1 MIHLHREIDGIGP
14 AHCSG
19 IYGADESSAPCD
31 LRKLARVTG
40 SDGPSEPT
48 ARLSPSGE
56 RGESAVPV
64 THRHREHGTVSF
76 ED

>member
-1 MIHLHREIDGIGP
+1 MIHHHREIDGIGP

-19 IYGADESSAPCD
+19 IYGADESSAPYD
-31 LRKLARVTG
+31 LRKVARDTG

-56 RGESAVPV
+56 SAVPV
-64 THRHREHGTVSF
+64 THRHREHGTVRF